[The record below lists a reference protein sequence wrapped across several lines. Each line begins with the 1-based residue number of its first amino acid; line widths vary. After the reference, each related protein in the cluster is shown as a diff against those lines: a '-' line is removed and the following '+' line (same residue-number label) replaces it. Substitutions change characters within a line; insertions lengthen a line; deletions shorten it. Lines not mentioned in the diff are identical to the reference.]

1 MSEVIKLGIAR
12 KNNQKIEEIEVIE
25 ILEGKGIVGDRH
37 FRKNNDA
44 RKQITLIES
53 ENIDDYNK
61 KFNLNIPYLDFLRN
75 IITKNIELNNLIGK
89 KLTIGKTELE
99 GIDLC
104 RPCKNLQETL
114 GHDNIIKEFL
124 RKGGLRCKILVSGK
138 IKKNDEIKLWKK

>member
-1 MSEVIKLGIAR
+1 MSEVIKLGIAK

-25 ILEGKGIVGDRH
+25 ILEGKGIVGDSH
-37 FRKNNDA
+37 FRENNDA

-75 IITKNIELNNLIGK
+75 IVTKNIELNNLIGK

-104 RPCKNLQETL
+104 RPCKNLQE
-114 GHDNIIKEFL
+114 FL
-124 RKGGLRCKILVSGK
+124 QQKNTVEELLYTGGLRCEILSSGK
-138 IKKNDEIKLWKK
+138 IFINDQIIS

>member
-1 MSEVIKLGIAR
+1 MLEVIKLGIAR

-25 ILEGKGIVGDRH
+25 ILEGKGIAGDKH
-37 FRKNNDA
+37 FRENNLA

-53 ENIDDYNK
+53 ENIDYYNK

-75 IITKNIELNNLIGK
+75 IITKNIKLNNLIGK
-89 KLTIGKTELE
+89 KLTIGKTVLE

-114 GHDNIIKEFL
+114 GYDNIIKEFL
-124 RKGGLRCKILVSGK
+124 HKGGLRCKIMVSGK
-138 IKKNDEIKLWKK
+138 IKLGDQIKL

>member
-37 FRKNNDA
+37 FRENNDA

-61 KFNLNIPYLDFLRN
+61 KFNLNIPYLR
-75 IITKNIELNNLIGK
+75 K
-89 KLTIGKTELE
+89 KLYK
-99 GIDLC
+99 
-104 RPCKNLQETL
+104 
-114 GHDNIIKEFL
+114 
-124 RKGGLRCKILVSGK
+124 
-138 IKKNDEIKLWKK
+138 